1 MNIHRASVL
10 LGVLIVL
17 AFAQA
22 TVHADSVTFNN
33 VSYIQD
39 DGSRLDLASN
49 PGVTL
54 LGTQFDFIL
63 DIEGATPAAGVHTL
77 QITFTETGFAPV
89 VQTFRVPLF
98 DGLPPD
104 YSQVFSFEAQSR
116 STTGIPVLLTV
127 ELINDLSEE
136 IVQSQEYNFN
146 VAQPVPEPATLLLF
160 GGGIV
165 GFVVRRRRLTRS
177 PY

>member
-1 MNIHRASVL
+1 MNIYRTSVL
-10 LGVLIVL
+10 LGALIIC
-17 AFAQA
+17 AFTQVTA
-22 TVHADSVTFNN
+22 HADTVTFNN
-33 VSYIQD
+33 VSVIQD
-39 DGSRLDLASN
+39 DGTRLDLASN
-49 PGVTL
+49 PGTTL

-104 YSQVFSFEAQSR
+104 YSQVFSFQAQSR
-116 STTGIPVLLTV
+116 STTGVPVILHV
-127 ELINDLSEE
+127 ALIEDLSEAV
-136 IVQSQEYNFN
+136 VQRQEYNFN
-146 VAQPVPEPATLLLF
+146 VAQPVPEPATLFLF